1 VRAAHA
7 AHPKAALRDT
17 QAPTPDDQ
25 RHVPTRPALAAAVK
39 IAKGSSAAKLFT
51 STVAAVTACPLVLE
65 RPRGPGAAAAPA
77 QPLPVGTW
85 GAGPSHPELRPW
97 LLRLWLFRRRPRL
110 LRLLLRG
117 KRADLTPPY

>member
-1 VRAAHA
+1 MRAAHA

-25 RHVPTRPALAAAVK
+25 RHVPTRPALAAALE
-39 IAKGSSAAKLFT
+39 IFQKGQLGRRAPHEHGYGPHVRGT

-77 QPLPVGTW
+77 RPLPVGT
-85 GAGPSHPELRPW
+85 
-97 LLRLWLFRRRPRL
+97 
-110 LRLLLRG
+110 
-117 KRADLTPPY
+117 